1 MRIGKI
7 YVAWL
12 LSAFFLMLGS
22 MGAIAQTYE
31 RTFSFKFVKE
41 NMTVTEN
48 ENGCFVKPD
57 RLVHLWSYNDDE
69 HKPALPY
76 IRYEILL
83 PDNFQV
89 KSFSFLSKEEEEYP
103 RAITLGTNSLPM
115 PTEEGTDNEE
125 GSSLYPL
132 ITYPAEVLLFE
143 ESIMDGYRIAFFLI
157 NPFTYYAE
165 SRKLWLTT
173 NMNLRIIVEPVDKDE
188 EVGHVGTMKDI
199 VKNSVY
205 NPEDMDAGT
214 ENWTIY
220 NEEQSSTTQK
230 TTEFS
235 ITGTKWYSNFHYEN
249 FIFGNSKY
257 SNTTICYSIGEDTIC
272 NGEIWKSFYQND
284 VYQGAIR
291 EKNGQVWFFP
301 NEENIYGLRKDVPT
315 LLHDFSLQV
324 GDVIYESDYYPG
336 FIKEISLDC
345 IGPEWDEFDEDF
357 FYPITVKEVR
367 EVHGRKVIS
376 FDSGLQWIE
385 GIGRISSPFFSAWM
399 PWATDGSSGGIKLYQ
414 VVSNGQNIYF
424 NGEFA
429 NPELT
434 PWMKE
439 GMIWTQNWGYS
450 DTSDGQFRQI
460 MLKEEVR
467 PGTFTFDW
475 TESMY
480 SIPYDK
486 LQEFNGKVYAY
497 DEYYHRFDLCYDFT
511 LQEGDEVKLLAS
523 YDIEDPTR
531 FSFPILRYDTC
542 FVSKVDSVEID
553 GMKRKRLTLTG
564 DRDDVWVEGIG
575 SLNRV
580 FPIDGFD
587 ISQSVVYNPSR
598 ITCLSNNEESL
609 YLHPDFI
616 DCTTPRVDNIPFLSK
631 EYTRIQINGSTLL
644 CTSST
649 AVKLEVYTMEAIK
662 VGEANFAS
670 GKASVK
676 VKKTPATYLYIVTYP
691 DEWRESGKVMMK

>member
-1 MRIGKI
+1 
-7 YVAWL
+7 
-12 LSAFFLMLGS
+12 
-22 MGAIAQTYE
+22 
-31 RTFSFKFVKE
+31 
-41 NMTVTEN
+41 
-48 ENGCFVKPD
+48 
-57 RLVHLWSYNDDE
+57 
-69 HKPALPY
+69 
-76 IRYEILL
+76 
-83 PDNFQV
+83 
-89 KSFSFLSKEEEEYP
+89 
-103 RAITLGTNSLPM
+103 
-115 PTEEGTDNEE
+115 
-125 GSSLYPL
+125 
-132 ITYPAEVLLFE
+132 
-143 ESIMDGYRIAFFLI
+143 
-157 NPFTYYAE
+157 
-165 SRKLWLTT
+165 
-173 NMNLRIIVEPVDKDE
+173 
-188 EVGHVGTMKDI
+188 
-199 VKNSVY
+199 
-205 NPEDMDAGT
+205 
-214 ENWTIY
+214 
-220 NEEQSSTTQK
+220 
-230 TTEFS
+230 
-235 ITGTKWYSNFHYEN
+235 
-249 FIFGNSKY
+249 
-257 SNTTICYSIGEDTIC
+257 
-272 NGEIWKSFYQND
+272 
-284 VYQGAIR
+284 
-291 EKNGQVWFFP
+291 
-301 NEENIYGLRKDVPT
+301 
-315 LLHDFSLQV
+315 
-324 GDVIYESDYYPG
+324 
-336 FIKEISLDC
+336 
-345 IGPEWDEFDEDF
+345 
-357 FYPITVKEVR
+357 
-367 EVHGRKVIS
+367 
-376 FDSGLQWIE
+376 
-385 GIGRISSPFFSAWM
+385 
-399 PWATDGSSGGIKLYQ
+399 LYQ

-439 GMIWTQNWGYS
+439 GMTWTQNWGYS

-511 LQEGDEVKLLAS
+511 LQEGDSVKLLAS

-564 DRDDVWVEGIG
+564 DREDVWVEGIG

-598 ITCLSNNEESL
+598 ITCLSNNEKSL

>member
-1 MRIGKI
+1 MRGISFRI
-7 YVAWL
+7 TSML
-12 LSAFFLMLGS
+12 LTFILLGVS
-22 MGAIAQTYE
+22 EIFAQIYE
-31 RTFSFKFVKE
+31 RTFSFTFTKE
-41 NMTVTEN
+41 DIEISKSGDGYYVSPNKAEI
-48 ENGCFVKPD
+48 
-57 RLVHLWSYNDDE
+57 LWSYLDE
-69 HKPALPY
+69 APNKPAFPY
-76 IRYEILL
+76 LRYYILL
-83 PDNFQV
+83 PDNYKV
-89 KSFSFLSKEEEEYP
+89 KSFNHSVEDEMWYDGEYTLNAVPLPIPTDEKNMSKEDDSP
-103 RAITLGTNSLPM
+103 
-115 PTEEGTDNEE
+115 
-125 GSSLYPL
+125 YPL
-132 ITYPAEVLLFE
+132 VTYPAEIICYE
-143 ESIMDGYRIAFFLI
+143 ETLMDGYRTAHFLI
-157 NPFTYYAE
+157 NPFTYHADIK
-165 SRKLWLTT
+165 KLGLAT
-173 NMNLRIIVEPVDKDE
+173 NMNLDITVEPVDKDE
-188 EVGHVGTMKDI
+188 EVNRPKEPAS
-199 VKNSVY
+199 VKSWVY
-205 NPEDMDAGT
+205 NPEDVDMGA
-214 ENWTIY
+214 ENWAPI
-220 NEEQSSTTQK
+220 SIS
-230 TTEFS
+230 EFS

-249 FIFGNSKY
+249 LMFGNSKY

-272 NGEIWKSFYQND
+272 NGEIWKSFYQNE

-291 EKNGQVWFFP
+291 EQNGQIWFFP

-315 LLHDFSLQV
+315 LLYDFSLQV
-324 GDVIYESDYYPG
+324 GDVIYESAYYPG
-336 FIKEISLDC
+336 FTKEVSPDC

-399 PWATDGSSGGIKLYQ
+399 AWATDGSSGGEKLYQ

-439 GMIWTQNWGYS
+439 GMTWTQNWGYS

-531 FSFPILRYDTC
+531 FSFPILCYDTC

-564 DRDDVWVEGIG
+564 DREDVWVEGIG

-616 DCTTPRVDNIPFLSK
+616 DCTTPRVDNITSL
-631 EYTRIQINGSTLL
+631 IQVCAQVHPIGQTLL
-644 CTSST
+644 CTSPT
-649 AVKLEVYTMEAIK
+649 AVKLEVYTMDAIK
-662 VGEANFAS
+662 VGEAGFANGEALVKV
-670 GKASVK
+670 GKA
-676 VKKTPATYLYIVTYP
+676 PATYLYIVTYP
-691 DEWRESGKVMMK
+691 DGRRESGKVVVKD